1 VPAATVARVLGL
13 VRVGIG
19 SGLLLAPGFAGR
31 IWIGEHADG
40 PGTRVFARAIG
51 VRDVVL
57 GTRALLSQREGLPLR
72 RWMRVE
78 VAVDVGDAVATVLA
92 ARHLTRGRRIA
103 MPLIAAGYAAASWAA
118 AASVDEGR

>member
-1 VPAATVARVLGL
+1 MDAPTLARGLGV

-19 SGLLLAPGFAGR
+19 TGLLFFPGFAGR
-31 IWIGEHADG
+31 VWIGEHADG

-57 GTRALLSQREGLPLR
+57 GSRALLSQKEGLPLR
-72 RWMRVE
+72 RWMQLE
-78 VAVDVGDAVATVLA
+78 VAVDVGDALATALA
-92 ARHLTRGRRIA
+92 ARHLTPGRRLA

-118 AASVDEGR
+118 ASSIDEGR